1 MSGPSAARGPSGKGG
16 PRGPSGAARTAVL
29 ACAVLAGA
37 LAGACGGS
45 HRPTGGVERDD
56 AIIQL
61 RSNVRDAQ
69 VYVDGRFVAPLD
81 GVARGIAMRPGFH
94 RIELRRDDYFSSY
107 LELELTRAERR
118 KVRMELAPVLP

>member
-1 MSGPSAARGPSGKGG
+1 MRRAA
-16 PRGPSGAARTAVL
+16 AAALL
-29 ACAVLAGA
+29 ACACGA
-37 LAGACGGS
+37 S
-45 HRPTGGVERDD
+45 RPSPGGVEPDD

-81 GVARGIAMRPGFH
+81 AVRAGIAVEPGFH

-107 LELELTRAERR
+107 LELELGRAERR

>member
-1 MSGPSAARGPSGKGG
+1 MSGPSGL
-16 PRGPSGAARTAVL
+16 SGAARAARPAML
-29 ACAVLAGA
+29 ACAVLACA
-37 LAGACGGS
+37 LAGACGGR

-69 VYVDGRFVAPLD
+69 VYIDGRFVAPLD